1 MSESL
6 NKKIIELEN
15 KFSVLISKY
24 KKLETINEN
33 LKKEIT
39 DREIDL
45 ILYKFNNANNS
56 NLEILSSDEKSKL
69 KDDIDSTI
77 EELDTIIDE
86 DGPIFVECEYESS
99 QYIGP
104 RLMQNKSG
112 ILEQLRMVPEIKN
125 QQINKKL
132 DELLK

>member
-1 MSESL
+1 MPESL
-6 NKKIIELEN
+6 NKKIIELES
-15 KFSVLISKY
+15 KFSILISKY
-24 KKLETINEN
+24 KKLEAINEN

-77 EELDTIIDE
+77 EELDTII
-86 DGPIFVECEYESS
+86 
-99 QYIGP
+99 
-104 RLMQNKSG
+104 NN
-112 ILEQLRMVPEIKN
+112 IK
-125 QQINKKL
+125 
-132 DELLK
+132 E

>member
-6 NKKIIELEN
+6 NKKITELEN

-24 KKLETINEN
+24 KKLEAINEN

-77 EELDTIIDE
+77 EELDTII
-86 DGPIFVECEYESS
+86 
-99 QYIGP
+99 
-104 RLMQNKSG
+104 N
-112 ILEQLRMVPEIKN
+112 N
-125 QQINKKL
+125 
-132 DELLK
+132 LKE

>member
-1 MSESL
+1 MPESL
-6 NKKIIELEN
+6 NKKIIELES
-15 KFSVLISKY
+15 KFSILISKY
-24 KKLETINEN
+24 KKLEAINEN

-77 EELDTIIDE
+77 EELDTII
-86 DGPIFVECEYESS
+86 
-99 QYIGP
+99 
-104 RLMQNKSG
+104 N
-112 ILEQLRMVPEIKN
+112 N
-125 QQINKKL
+125 
-132 DELLK
+132 LK

>member
-1 MSESL
+1 MPDSL
-6 NKKIIELEN
+6 NKKIIELES
-15 KFSVLISKY
+15 KFSILISKY
-24 KKLETINEN
+24 KKLEAINEN

-77 EELDTIIDE
+77 EELDTII
-86 DGPIFVECEYESS
+86 
-99 QYIGP
+99 
-104 RLMQNKSG
+104 N
-112 ILEQLRMVPEIKN
+112 N
-125 QQINKKL
+125 
-132 DELLK
+132 LKE

>member
-24 KKLETINEN
+24 KKLEAINKN

-77 EELDTIIDE
+77 EELDTII
-86 DGPIFVECEYESS
+86 
-99 QYIGP
+99 
-104 RLMQNKSG
+104 N
-112 ILEQLRMVPEIKN
+112 N
-125 QQINKKL
+125 
-132 DELLK
+132 LK

>member
-1 MSESL
+1 MPESL
-6 NKKIIELEN
+6 NKKIIELES
-15 KFSVLISKY
+15 KFSILISKY
-24 KKLETINEN
+24 KKLEAINEN

-77 EELDTIIDE
+77 EELDTIINLSL
-86 DGPIFVECEYESS
+86 IH
-99 QYIGP
+99 I
-104 RLMQNKSG
+104 
-112 ILEQLRMVPEIKN
+112 
-125 QQINKKL
+125 
-132 DELLK
+132 

>member
-1 MSESL
+1 MPESL
-6 NKKIIELEN
+6 NKKIIELES
-15 KFSVLISKY
+15 KFSILISKY
-24 KKLETINEN
+24 KKLEAINEN

-77 EELDTIIDE
+77 KELDTII
-86 DGPIFVECEYESS
+86 
-99 QYIGP
+99 
-104 RLMQNKSG
+104 N
-112 ILEQLRMVPEIKN
+112 N
-125 QQINKKL
+125 
-132 DELLK
+132 LKE

>member
-1 MSESL
+1 MPESL
-6 NKKIIELEN
+6 NKKIIELES
-15 KFSVLISKY
+15 KFSILISKY
-24 KKLETINEN
+24 KKLEAINEN

-77 EELDTIIDE
+77 EELDT
-86 DGPIFVECEYESS
+86 
-99 QYIGP
+99 
-104 RLMQNKSG
+104 M
-112 ILEQLRMVPEIKN
+112 
-125 QQINKKL
+125 INN
-132 DELLK
+132 LKE

>member
-24 KKLETINEN
+24 KKLEAINKN

-56 NLEILSSDEKSKL
+56 NLEILSLDEKSKL

-77 EELDTIIDE
+77 EELDTII
-86 DGPIFVECEYESS
+86 
-99 QYIGP
+99 
-104 RLMQNKSG
+104 N
-112 ILEQLRMVPEIKN
+112 N
-125 QQINKKL
+125 
-132 DELLK
+132 LK

>member
-1 MSESL
+1 MPDSL

-15 KFSVLISKY
+15 KFSILITKF
-24 KKLETINEN
+24 KKLEAINEY

-69 KDDIDSTI
+69 KNDIDSTI
-77 EELDTIIDE
+77 EELDTII
-86 DGPIFVECEYESS
+86 
-99 QYIGP
+99 
-104 RLMQNKSG
+104 N
-112 ILEQLRMVPEIKN
+112 N
-125 QQINKKL
+125 
-132 DELLK
+132 LKE

>member
-1 MSESL
+1 MQIIIILESL
-6 NKKIIELEN
+6 NKKIIELES
-15 KFSVLISKY
+15 KFSILISKY
-24 KKLETINEN
+24 KKLEAINEN

-77 EELDTIIDE
+77 EELDTII
-86 DGPIFVECEYESS
+86 
-99 QYIGP
+99 
-104 RLMQNKSG
+104 N
-112 ILEQLRMVPEIKN
+112 N
-125 QQINKKL
+125 
-132 DELLK
+132 LKE

>member
-24 KKLETINEN
+24 KKLEVINEN

-56 NLEILSSDEKSKL
+56 NLEILSSNEKSKL

-77 EELDTIIDE
+77 EELDTII
-86 DGPIFVECEYESS
+86 
-99 QYIGP
+99 
-104 RLMQNKSG
+104 N
-112 ILEQLRMVPEIKN
+112 N
-125 QQINKKL
+125 
-132 DELLK
+132 LK

>member
-24 KKLETINEN
+24 KKLEAINEN

-56 NLEILSSDEKSKL
+56 NLKILSSDEKSKL

-77 EELDTIIDE
+77 EELDTII
-86 DGPIFVECEYESS
+86 
-99 QYIGP
+99 
-104 RLMQNKSG
+104 N
-112 ILEQLRMVPEIKN
+112 N
-125 QQINKKL
+125 
-132 DELLK
+132 LKE

>member
-1 MSESL
+1 MPESL

-15 KFSVLISKY
+15 KFSILISKY
-24 KKLETINEN
+24 KKLEAINEN

-77 EELDTIIDE
+77 EELDTII
-86 DGPIFVECEYESS
+86 
-99 QYIGP
+99 
-104 RLMQNKSG
+104 N
-112 ILEQLRMVPEIKN
+112 N
-125 QQINKKL
+125 
-132 DELLK
+132 LKE